1 MFISDMIFS
10 SVIIVIIIGSSIFPS
25 YIPNV

>member
-10 SVIIVIIIGSSIFPS
+10 SVIIVIIIGSGIFPS